1 MKRFAGPNI
10 ILNNFGL
17 YATSIFIGEREG
29 KAVNNRIPFFRNDN
43 QKYRIEAIDQNTT
56 KTVVEKFGITF
67 TRTSNED

>member
-29 KAVNNRIPFFRNDN
+29 KAVNNRIPFLGTTN